1 MLQTV
6 LLAMQAAGMVTDWW
20 AVQQEK
26 AMGKMGENLTTA
38 AINANIET
46 ERLKAEDD
54 SLMAMQRL
62 RQTIGSQIALQAAR
76 GTASGAGSALSLM
89 AQSESQAGQDE
100 QARRMNLLAKENELR
115 AAGVLS
121 GLHEL
126 KSETDLGRKLSQD
139 IFKVLPTNPDAIKQI
154 GGNLKGEW
162 FGSK

>member
-1 MLQTV
+1 MPITI
-6 LLAMQAAGMVTDWW
+6 LLAMQAAGMITDWY

-26 AMGKMGENLTTA
+26 AMGSMGESLNKA
-38 AINANIET
+38 AITSNIET

-62 RQTIGSQIALQAAR
+62 RQTIGSQIAIQAAR
-76 GTASGAGSALSLM
+76 GTSSGAGSALSIM
-89 AQSESQAGQDE
+89 EQSKSQFGQDE

-139 IFKVLPTNPDAIKQI
+139 MFNNLPTDPDAIKKI

-162 FGSK
+162 FGG

>member
-1 MLQTV
+1 MLETV
-6 LLAMQAAGMVTDWW
+6 LLGMQAAGMVTDWY

-26 AMGKMGENLTTA
+26 SMGSMGEGLTQA
-38 AINANIET
+38 AITSNIET
-46 ERLKAEDD
+46 ERLKAQDD

-62 RQTIGSQIALQAAR
+62 RQTIGGQIAMQAAR
-76 GTASGAGSALSLM
+76 GNASGAGSALSIM
-89 AQSESQAGQDE
+89 EQSKSQFGQDE

-115 AAGVLS
+115 AAGILS

-139 IFKVLPTNPDAIKQI
+139 FFKNAPTDPDALKKI

-162 FGSK
+162 FGG